1 MWKAICTMARP
12 RTAEC
17 CRQQVT
23 APTYHS
29 WVPSSDVHWC
39 ALSQL
44 VTEHR
49 GRFCCSCGKAN
60 LTSATHFR
68 VFKAFFPRLSCALSP
83 IQPQGREQLKYGFCY
98 VLNLHPCS
106 ACQIRLKH
114 YWWIFEDCQSI
125 CFFFFLLRNHQL
137 NWKTIFQP
145 SRMRV
150 WLQMFQNL
158 PKLVPTSYTIQF
170 NEAIIKYSVC
180 WGCPTYHL
188 SPLFSSK
195 CV

>member
-1 MWKAICTMARP
+1 MCTESASDWAQGQILLQLWESKPNICNP
-12 RTAEC
+12 L
-17 CRQQVT
+17 QSFQ
-23 APTYHS
+23 S
-29 WVPSSDVHWC
+29 IFPSSLLCSFSYTTTRKRATQIWFLLRTQL
-39 ALSQL
+39 ASLLSLSNQAETLL
-44 VTEHR
+44 VNIWGLPEH
-49 GRFCCSCGKAN
+49 
-60 LTSATHFR
+60 L
-68 VFKAFFPRLSCALSP
+68 
-83 IQPQGREQLKYGFCY
+83 
-98 VLNLHPCS
+98 
-106 ACQIRLKH
+106 
-114 YWWIFEDCQSI
+114 
-125 CFFFFLLRNHQL
+125 FFFFLLRNHQL